1 MNYKV
6 IVDKDFIDIIPGYLE
21 RKKEELF
28 NLKNLV
34 SHENFDE
41 IKKIGHKMIGS
52 GSGYGFDFITDKGR
66 ELETNAINKDKEKI
80 VKIIEQLED
89 YLSNLD
95 ITYE

>member
-1 MNYKV
+1 MKYKV
-6 IVDKDFIDIIPGYLE
+6 IVDKDFIDIIPDYLQ
-21 RKKEELF
+21 RRKEELF

-34 SHENFDE
+34 LDENFDE

-52 GSGYGFDFITDKGR
+52 GSGYGFDFITEKGR
-66 ELETNAINKDKEKI
+66 ELETSAINKDKEKI